1 MDDACFKALHK
12 VGALENIK
20 VGTHLSETVG
30 TVNKPRSRQ
39 KK

>member
-12 VGALENIK
+12 VGALEK
-20 VGTHLSETVG
+20 MEVGTHLSETAG
-30 TVNKPRSRQ
+30 AVNKSCSRQ